1 MNVLN
6 NLSPQARMK
15 LGVALLTAFLFSWA
29 GISFG
34 IQAMQVVN
42 QGYGSGIINRRHLP
56 DQVRERFH
64 VGKDV
69 TPEEL
74 MNMTSR

>member
-1 MNVLN
+1 MKLPHNW
-6 NLSPQARMK
+6 SPQARMK
-15 LGVALLTAFLFSWA
+15 LGVALLTAFLFGWA

-34 IQAMQVVN
+34 IQAMQVID
-42 QGYGSGIINRRHLP
+42 QGYGSGIINRHHLP
-56 DQVRERFH
+56 DQVRERFR

-69 TPEEL
+69 TPDEL